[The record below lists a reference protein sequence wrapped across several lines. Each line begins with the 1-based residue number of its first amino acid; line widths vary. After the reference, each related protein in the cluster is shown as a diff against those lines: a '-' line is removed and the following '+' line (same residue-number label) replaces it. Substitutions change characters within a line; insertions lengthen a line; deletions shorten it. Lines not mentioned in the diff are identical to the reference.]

1 MKIGYILQ
9 LEGAAIFMGALVI
22 YAQSGASWWLFGAL
36 ILAPDLAMVGYG
48 FGPKIG
54 TFCYNLLHNYVLP
67 AVFVV
72 VGLYFAEILYIHI
85 VIIWIAHIG
94 MDRAIQYGLKYN
106 TGFKD
111 THINRLN

>member
-1 MKIGYILQ
+1 MKIRYILQ
-9 LEGAAIFMGALVI
+9 LEGAAIFMAALVL
-22 YAQSGASWWLFGAL
+22 YAQLEASWWLFGAL
-36 ILAPDLAMVGYG
+36 ILAPDLAMAGYA

-67 AVFVV
+67 AVLVA
-72 VGLYFAEILYIHI
+72 VGLYVAETLYIHI
-85 VIIWIAHIG
+85 AIIWVAHIG

-111 THINRLN
+111 THISKLD